1 MPPRPA
7 APPLPTEETAPR
19 MLRWTVPVPLAAR
32 IERARADAAA
42 AAAALECEAT
52 TLRCVSLDWARQ
64 LQ

>member
-1 MPPRPA
+1 
-7 APPLPTEETAPR
+7 

-42 AAAALECEAT
+42 AAGGLECEAVMI
-52 TLRCVSLDWARQ
+52 RCVSLDWARQ

>member
-1 MPPRPA
+1 
-7 APPLPTEETAPR
+7 

-42 AAAALECEAT
+42 AAKGLECEAVMI
-52 TLRCVSLDWARQ
+52 RCVSLDWARQ